1 MKKLA
6 DVYLDDILEAI
17 DLIGQYVHDISE
29 VPFSR
34 DKQLQDA
41 VIRRLVIIGEAA
53 GKIPTDIQRQAPEVP
68 WRTIIGFRNVAIH
81 DYASVHMGRV
91 WEIIQTELPI
101 LKKQIGALHSKIS

>member
-1 MKKLA
+1 MNKLVS
-6 DVYLDDILEAI
+6 VYLDDILEAI
-17 DLIGQYVHDISE
+17 DLVTQYVQNISE
-29 VPFSR
+29 VEFSR
-34 DKQLQDA
+34 DIQLQDS

-53 GKIPTDIQRQAPEVP
+53 CKIPEDVRTMAPDVP

-101 LKKQIGALHSKIS
+101 LKKHIARLQAKI